1 MAVVNGGVDSS
12 PVVVPVFAINEF
24 ISWSSR
30 FEGLKED
37 ESSTVR
43 STRSSKTGQGV
54 IPRACSNITKELWN
68 SYSFQEELDQQWVD
82 LYQMRVLGIVEGREP
97 EIKKLKIAYLDQHFS
112 RDLLEVDGKQKD
124 KADAKRKQSVYE
136 AGREVTSR
144 SSKGLR
150 ETNFDVISWAAYKDP
165 NREFVDLV
173 PLKIEESPS
182 KVILRLSTMPY
193 GHSFRRRYGDSTRI

>member
-37 ESSTVR
+37 ESSTV
-43 STRSSKTGQGV
+43 
-54 IPRACSNITKELWN
+54 RACSNITKELWN

-124 KADAKRKQSVYE
+124 KADAKRKQSDWE
-136 AGREVTSR
+136 DDNEIGKMLSLE
-144 SSKGLR
+144 L
-150 ETNFDVISWAAYKDP
+150 P
-165 NREFVDLV
+165 QEFVDLV